1 MMTESIK
8 PICHL
13 GMCSKTMLLLLSIS
27 LFSIHSAQAKVFLSV
42 QEALEQSFPKAE
54 ACEVKTVNRYL
65 TAEQMKQAES
75 LSGFPTTSALIIQYS
90 GTCGGKLRGR
100 AYTDTHRVRTHPE
113 TLFMLVDSNGVL
125 QKTEVLS
132 FDEPL
137 DYIPKGQWYQTFEKK
152 KLDNDLQIKRAIP
165 FVTGASLT
173 GQATLQSTRRILA
186 IDHIL
191 TQVKL
196 SDKK

>member
-1 MMTESIK
+1 
-8 PICHL
+8 
-13 GMCSKTMLLLLSIS
+13 MCSKSPLFLLAFCLLSGP
-27 LFSIHSAQAKVFLSV
+27 SAQAKVFLSV
-42 QEALEQSFPKAE
+42 QEALETSFPKSE
-54 ACEVKTVNRYL
+54 GCEVKTANRYL

-90 GTCGGKLRGR
+90 GTCGGKLKGR

-113 TLFMLVDSNGVL
+113 TLFMWVDANGVL

-137 DYIPKGQWYQTFEKK
+137 DYIPKTQWYQTFEKK
-152 KLDNDLQIKRAIP
+152 KLDGELQIKRGIP

-173 GQATLQSTRRILA
+173 GQATLQATRRVLA
-186 IDHIL
+186 IDQIL
-191 TQVKL
+191 TQIKL